1 MGGFIMDVNFWK
13 DYRKTTG
20 LLTWRLATE
29 ADQPVIDKIRET
41 TARMLKEKQKEL
53 SLFRSPVILT
63 LVAETM
69 LGDIVD
75 VLYVEAQVEIIKI
88 GVSETGF
95 IETAGIADD
104 LNEYLRGI
112 GFRTTTIKTRK
123 SLKDAMS
130 VMLEYLGFN
139 CEDSAFPRWTR
150 EL

>member
-1 MGGFIMDVNFWK
+1 MDVNFWK

-139 CEDSAFPRWTR
+139 CEDSAFSRWTR